1 MYTFS
6 NLWPKTATLRFI
18 IRTMIEIVLCSAVVP
33 LLSYACRSLWVLWY
47 RLTSLESTAR
57 ACLNK
62 NLNTFVRMEL
72 KFEKFHDDQFNS
84 FLFDFRR
91 KKNRNKQEK
100 HAIEHVPG
108 WVVLFRFCS
117 ATACVIVEFFLRD
130 PIFISIWHSTCAFAC
145 RLFAECNKKT
155 QIKKNLFFS

>member
-1 MYTFS
+1 
-6 NLWPKTATLRFI
+6 
-18 IRTMIEIVLCSAVVP
+18 
-33 LLSYACRSLWVLWY
+33 
-47 RLTSLESTAR
+47 
-57 ACLNK
+57 LNK

-108 WVVLFRFCS
+108 
-117 ATACVIVEFFLRD
+117 
-130 PIFISIWHSTCAFAC
+130 
-145 RLFAECNKKT
+145 
-155 QIKKNLFFS
+155 

>member
-1 MYTFS
+1 LHRAHRLSAACTKNVNVYNFKSLTKNSHSSLYSS
-6 NLWPKTATLRFI
+6 NDDRNRSLQRSRSASF
-18 IRTMIEIVLCSAVVP
+18 LCVP
-33 LLSYACRSLWVLWY
+33 LALSSLVSHDVS
-47 RLTSLESTAR
+47 RKHAR

-91 KKNRNKQEK
+91 KKNRNKQEE

-108 WVVLFRFCS
+108 
-117 ATACVIVEFFLRD
+117 
-130 PIFISIWHSTCAFAC
+130 
-145 RLFAECNKKT
+145 
-155 QIKKNLFFS
+155 